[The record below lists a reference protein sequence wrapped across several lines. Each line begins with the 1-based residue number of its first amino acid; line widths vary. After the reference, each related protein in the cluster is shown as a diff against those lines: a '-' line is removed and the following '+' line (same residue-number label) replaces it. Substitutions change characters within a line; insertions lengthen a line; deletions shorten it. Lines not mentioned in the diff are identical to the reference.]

1 MVLVSSGTHR
11 WASGRGQGAAGGLAS
26 GADVASQGEK
36 AARRGW
42 LMGRWAAY
50 AGSKLCNV
58 LFAAELSKRYGGKGS
73 DGDGVPEVVGVA
85 VRPGTVRT
93 GIVRHSPF
101 MKLLFALGYP
111 LLTSTE
117 KVCCYFVVVEA
128 WVERGRKTVGN
139 S

>member
-1 MVLVSSGTHR
+1 M
-11 WASGRGQGAAGGLAS
+11 
-26 GADVASQGEK
+26 ASQGEEV
-36 AARRGW
+36 ARRGW

-58 LFAAELSKRYGGKGS
+58 LYAAELTKRYGGKDS
-73 DGDGVPEVVGVA
+73 DGGGVAEVVGVA

-93 GIVRHSPF
+93 GIVRHSFF

-117 KVCCYFVVVEA
+117 KVCCYFVVVVTWA
-128 WVERGRKTVGN
+128 QRGKKPGGK